1 MGRFPKRETG
11 GIRVSGWETQALSRF
26 GLRFYPID
34 ISSLTSICVLATVVQ
49 ASFPQEAAMIE
60 RTILLHYRRIGDVV
74 TTLLAFGTALLL
86 GQLIVWARL

>member
-1 MGRFPKRETG
+1 M
-11 GIRVSGWETQALSRF
+11 
-26 GLRFYPID
+26 
-34 ISSLTSICVLATVVQ
+34 Q

-60 RTILLHYRRIGDVV
+60 RTILSHYRRIGDVV